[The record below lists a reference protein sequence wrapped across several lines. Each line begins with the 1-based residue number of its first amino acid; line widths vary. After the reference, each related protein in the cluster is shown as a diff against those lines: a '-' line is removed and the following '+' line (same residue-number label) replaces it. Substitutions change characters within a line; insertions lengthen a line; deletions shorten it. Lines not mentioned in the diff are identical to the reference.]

1 MLVSH
6 RCGLQ
11 DQAANSSWE
20 EAEAH
25 HLGYWS
31 NHSRSWAGEVQD
43 SNQLLLQKCTRNYSS
58 LRCDQER
65 NIHKLV

>member
-25 HLGYWS
+25 HLGYC
-31 NHSRSWAGEVQD
+31 WAGEVQD